1 VVSEPVDVVPKNPLA
16 LTGAQKRA
24 LRGQGHHL
32 DALVQVGKL
41 GITDALIAFTQLI
54 LEQHE
59 LVKISVNA
67 ESPLDRKTAP
77 LALADRVGAHV
88 AQVIGRT
95 ALLYRRR
102 FEAPTVT
109 LPGRFEEAP
118 RPEPEPVAP
127 APRRKPAAPVARK
140 RTAPK
145 IDPRRKPKSP
155 NAARKPGARKSP
167 SRSPSAS
174 PKFGK

>member
-1 VVSEPVDVVPKNPLA
+1 MSEPVEVVLKNPLA

-41 GITDALIAFTQLI
+41 GITDALVAFTRLI

-77 LALADRVGAHV
+77 LARAELVGAHV

-102 FEAPTVT
+102 FDEPAVN
-109 LPGRFEEAP
+109 LPGRFDEAP
-118 RPEPEPVAP
+118 RPEPEPIAP
-127 APRRKPAAPVARK
+127 EPRRKPAAPAAKK
-140 RTAPK
+140 RTAPM

-155 NAARKPGARKSP
+155 TAGRKSGARKPSG
-167 SRSPSAS
+167 RSTSAS
-174 PKFGK
+174 QKSGK